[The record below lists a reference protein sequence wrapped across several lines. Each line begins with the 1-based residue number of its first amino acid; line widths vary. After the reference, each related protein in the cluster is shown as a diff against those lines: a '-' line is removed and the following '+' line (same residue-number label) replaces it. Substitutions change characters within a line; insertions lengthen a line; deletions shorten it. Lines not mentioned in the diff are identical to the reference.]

1 MICLYVITGFVYER
15 DYCDCVIS
23 DVLEWHAGIDVEW
36 GCVGLEILYK
46 SVRWE
51 SSQVMTIYPF
61 TEPPYFRSDVVD
73 IPPAIRY
80 PLDDVC
86 ANQLESRQGA
96 WYRVC
101 GALREPAD

>member
-1 MICLYVITGFVYER
+1 MEDVKKMICLYVITGFVYER

-61 TEPPYFRSDVVD
+61 TQPISA
-73 IPPAIRY
+73 PAVTHSTN
-80 PLDDVC
+80 LHGFV
-86 ANQLESRQGA
+86 NL
-96 WYRVC
+96 
-101 GALREPAD
+101 

>member
-1 MICLYVITGFVYER
+1 MEDVKKMICLYVITGFVYER

-61 TEPPYFRSDVVD
+61 TVSVVV
-73 IPPAIRY
+73 
-80 PLDDVC
+80 L
-86 ANQLESRQGA
+86 
-96 WYRVC
+96 
-101 GALREPAD
+101 